1 MSEAKKGAL
10 NLVYFFQNPRISP
23 SQAALASITN
33 MGMGG
38 GIASEVR
45 QILVYKWQF
54 WDIQFCIYWFGHQ
67 QSIRVISSKEYRR
80 VSGGV
85 VFTQEDDPAVITTDT
100 FFILGQ
106 PKETDIVLRDTS
118 GQLLKFVHPKKEN
131 SRWNDWQWVHD
142 LNYWRYRRIWY
153 QNSKKTQWI

>member
-1 MSEAKKGAL
+1 
-10 NLVYFFQNPRISP
+10 
-23 SQAALASITN
+23 
-33 MGMGG
+33 
-38 GIASEVR
+38 
-45 QILVYKWQF
+45 
-54 WDIQFCIYWFGHQ
+54 
-67 QSIRVISSKEYRR
+67 
-80 VSGGV
+80 

-153 QNSKKTQWI
+153 QNSKKTQ